1 MESLIKKKNWSLLL
15 HYISIGLKFC
25 RLWLQ
30 TLGLNMCHDLGKG
43 SLLVF
48 LIRTA
53 SQPRWLRGSVGL
65 PHWGHM
71 NIYWSIIP
79 AATCWPSSF
88 YSQVCKLLWFF
99 PRCDSFLAVSFAVFF
114 QFPVFQPTISVDKS
128 LSLPSSWN
136 FESSFGSSPLLPL
149 VPSCGPKKK
158 ISHRASAPLL
168 ALQCGSPFLPSLPKS
183 SGAFSNLQAIP
194 SFFLSTPP
202 AIYQSTWQPGT
213 NLKLII
219 KKEVAKGEICSC
231 CHYVSTWYSDL
242 SKSKGLWDIL
252 HLMLL

>member
-1 MESLIKKKNWSLLL
+1 
-15 HYISIGLKFC
+15 
-25 RLWLQ
+25 
-30 TLGLNMCHDLGKG
+30 MCHDLGKG

-53 SQPRWLRGSVGL
+53 SQLSWLRGSVGL
-65 PHWGHM
+65 PQWGHM

-79 AATCWPSSF
+79 TATCWPFSF

-114 QFPVFQPTISVDKS
+114 QFPVFQPTISVDNS

-158 ISHRASAPLL
+158 SVTGQVPLCWL
-168 ALQCGSPFLPSLPKS
+168 YNVDHLSSLPSPNPLV
-183 SGAFSNLQAIP
+183 P
-194 SFFLSTPP
+194 SQICRLFLLFFFPLHQQF
-202 AIYQSTWQPGT
+202 INQPG
-213 NLKLII
+213 NLGPI
-219 KKEVAKGEICSC
+219 
-231 CHYVSTWYSDL
+231 
-242 SKSKGLWDIL
+242 
-252 HLMLL
+252 